1 MDTITPAAI
10 ATTALSTLT
19 PLATYTVR
27 RCLARIR
34 DAKYIRKVCLVI
46 PRKGGKGF
54 LTSRLG
60 HSQRDYLMVDVDET
74 MLTLC
79 DEKQV
84 AMLKSARDA
93 GRLYEADVL
102 YTEMAVKV
110 LEYVR
115 DKMKV
120 NRSLKALFLTSS
132 FDFAR
137 HFKSDSVFVAS
148 PDSECFE
155 KGLEAYTP
163 EEREQLRRHR
173 SEFLD
178 ACPDRRAVATFRNLE
193 DLESLVRGRLNI
205 QRHL

>member
-1 MDTITPAAI
+1 MDTITPAI
-10 ATTALSTLT
+10 ASTALSTLI
-19 PLATYTVR
+19 PLATYTAR
-27 RCLARIR
+27 NCLARIR
-34 DAKYIRKVCLVI
+34 KSKYIRKVCIVI

-74 MLTLC
+74 MLTIC

-120 NRSLKALFLTSS
+120 NKTLKALFLTSS

-137 HFKSDSVFVAS
+137 QFKPDSVFVAS

-163 EEREQLRRHR
+163 EERDQLRRHHR

-178 ACPDRRAVATFRNLE
+178 ACPDRRAVATFRSLE
-193 DLESLVRGRLNI
+193 DLESIVRGHLNI